1 MKTISLDKS
10 NIQSELTKGPLLVTF
25 TKKDGTLRDM
35 KCTLAEWLLP
45 QAEKKDSAPQVVVEN
60 DNLIKAF
67 DLEKQA
73 WRSFNVDSVISIFE
87 TNE

>member
-10 NIQSELTKGPLLVTF
+10 NIQSKLTKGPFLVTF

-35 KCTLAEWLLP
+35 KCTLAEQFLP
-45 QAEKKDSAPQVVVEN
+45 QHIKTETVSKVVAEN